1 MILFAHDAGGQECG
15 QSTTLH
21 IICFTWSWLGRKGCW
36 EVQDGFLPAPGWW
49 CWWLAGNLGWGCAV
63 LTWPSLSGGLSS
75 SQPGAI
81 LPKRISSGRKRVN
94 TLNGFRLGLESYQY
108 MAWLLYSQDY
118 ILLVKASGQS
128 QPSYQ
133 PTFKGKRNRPHLLK
147 ECASLVAQRVK
158 NLPGMQET
166 WVQSLDLGDPLEKEL
181 ATHSSILAWRIPWT
195 EEPSGLQSMGLQ
207 KVRHDW
213 AADSYYFSLKK

>member
-1 MILFAHDAGGQECG
+1 MWAEYNSAHHLLHMVLAGAQGLLGSPRWLPSC
-15 QSTTLH
+15 
-21 IICFTWSWLGRKGCW
+21 SWLMVLVTGW
-36 EVQDGFLPAPGWW
+36 EFRMRL
-49 CWWLAGNLGWGCAV
+49 CCSH
-63 LTWPSLSGGLSS
+63 TSGGLSS

-81 LPKRISSGRKRVN
+81 LPKRVSSGRKRVN
-94 TLNGFRLGLESYQY
+94 TSNGFRLGLESYQY
-108 MAWLLYSQDY
+108 VAWLLYSQDY

-147 ECASLVAQRVK
+147 ECASLVAQSVK

-195 EEPSGLQSMGLQ
+195 EEPSRLQSMGLQ
-207 KVRHDW
+207 KVGHDW
-213 AADSYYFSLKK
+213 AADSYYFSLKE